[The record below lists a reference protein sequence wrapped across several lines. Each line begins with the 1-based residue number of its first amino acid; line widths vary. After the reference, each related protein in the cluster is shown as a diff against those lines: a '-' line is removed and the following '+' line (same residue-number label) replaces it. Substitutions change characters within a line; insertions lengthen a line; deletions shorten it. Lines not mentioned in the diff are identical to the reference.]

1 MTLIQPHNNNNVSTH
16 SRPKAAGKR
25 YCREKPPRSVST
37 HSRPKAAGNIAKSS
51 RAVDDV
57 STHSRP
63 KAAGLE
69 RFALSQEPDVSTH
82 SRPKAAGKKSCLTKP
97 TAKFQHTAARR
108 RLAMALEF
116 KSRQPCF
123 NTQPPEGGWMPRC
136 PTKIVNMVSTHSRPK
151 AAGSISHISYQIQS
165 CFNTQP
171 PEGGWTFNTV
181 NTFFSL
187 SFNTQPP
194 EGGWPCHRCW
204 QTQGGRFQ
212 HTAARRRLGH
222 SWLNNTPPRQF
233 QHTAARRRLGPRES
247 G

>member
-171 PEGGWTFNTV
+171 PEGGWPNSTMPKCKVTC
-181 NTFFSL
+181 
-187 SFNTQPP
+187 FNTQPP
-194 EGGWPCHRCW
+194 EGGWIFNTLLKKYQRK
-204 QTQGGRFQ
+204 FQ
-212 HTAARRRLGH
+212 HTAARRRLAQQ
-222 SWLNNTPPRQF
+222 RK
-233 QHTAARRRLGPRES
+233 AVM
-247 G
+247 